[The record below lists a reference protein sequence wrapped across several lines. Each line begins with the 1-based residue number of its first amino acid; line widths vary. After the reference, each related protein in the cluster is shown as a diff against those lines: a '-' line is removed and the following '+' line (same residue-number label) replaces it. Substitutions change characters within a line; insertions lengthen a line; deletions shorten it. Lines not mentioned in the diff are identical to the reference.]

1 MSNSLKALNKRVWQ
15 RIEELQTTLK
25 AIGEKMGTGHGQIS
39 RYLNGHTQPQ
49 LDSLDK
55 LAEALGVST
64 AWLISEDDEI
74 KAPEEPLSVCVRRV
88 SDAALNGPR
97 MEDLSPPGLLETTV
111 FLKRLASTPEGRSAI
126 QAVAAAIADAAR
138 TKKTGG

>member
-1 MSNSLKALNKRVWQ
+1 
-15 RIEELQTTLK
+15 
-25 AIGEKMGTGHGQIS
+25 
-39 RYLNGHTQPQ
+39 
-49 LDSLDK
+49 
-55 LAEALGVST
+55 
-64 AWLISEDDEI
+64 
-74 KAPEEPLSVCVRRV
+74 
-88 SDAALNGPR
+88 